1 MFSVSSY
8 FSIEYLVILLPISVA
23 LYAVLP
29 QKLRRI
35 SLLLSSYAFF
45 WAVSGK
51 LIAYLLFSTLSTHY
65 TGLWLSSLQEDC
77 DRLAAATPKEN
88 RKAVRAQYRQ
98 KQRLVVAFA
107 AALHIGL
114 LLVLKYGPF
123 FAGNIN
129 TALWALRI
137 PFALEIPSYI
147 LPIGISFYTLQAM
160 AYIFDVYRRKIP
172 ADRNLLRV
180 ALFMSFFPQIM
191 EGPICR

>member
-1 MFSVSSY
+1 MFSISSY

-88 RKAVRAQYRQ
+88 RKAVRVQYRQ

-137 PFALEIPSYI
+137 PFALGRE
-147 LPIGISFYTLQAM
+147 G
-160 AYIFDVYRRKIP
+160 
-172 ADRNLLRV
+172 RN
-180 ALFMSFFPQIM
+180 Q
-191 EGPICR
+191 

>member
-1 MFSVSSY
+1 MFSISSY

-77 DRLAAATPKEN
+77 ERLAAAT
-88 RKAVRAQYRQ
+88 
-98 KQRLVVAFA
+98 QRR
-107 AALHIGL
+107 
-114 LLVLKYGPF
+114 
-123 FAGNIN
+123 
-129 TALWALRI
+129 TAK
-137 PFALEIPSYI
+137 P
-147 LPIGISFYTLQAM
+147 
-160 AYIFDVYRRKIP
+160 
-172 ADRNLLRV
+172 
-180 ALFMSFFPQIM
+180 
-191 EGPICR
+191 